1 MSDEK
6 QHMIAAAGELEQTAQ
21 DLGRAFTKYRAA
33 YGAVSRAAHPN
44 ANRQLTLEQTVGS
57 APLNS
62 LIVRRLRALGLGP
75 MLDQARTA
83 GTIDDLAAVLRSN
96 IAAHVS

>member
-6 QHMIAAAGELEQTAQ
+6 QHMIAAAGAIERAAQ
-21 DLGRAFTKYRAA
+21 DLGRAVAEYQAA
-33 YGAVSRAAHPN
+33 YRTVSRGAHPN

-57 APLNS
+57 APLHG
-62 LIVRRLRALGLGP
+62 LLVRRLRALGLGP
-75 MLDQARTA
+75 MLEQGRTA

-96 IAAHVS
+96 ITAHVS